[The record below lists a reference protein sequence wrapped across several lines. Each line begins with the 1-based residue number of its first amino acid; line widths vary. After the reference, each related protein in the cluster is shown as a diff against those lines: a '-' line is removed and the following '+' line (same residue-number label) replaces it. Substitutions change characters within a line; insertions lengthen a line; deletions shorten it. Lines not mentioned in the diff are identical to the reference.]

1 MTLPSIAVVYPVGVQ
16 LLPSRALDALGTG
29 LLDRACAQDWA
40 IAQIAPRRLRMG
52 RMDGNVAF
60 LGGAARGQRTNHA
73 VRLAQEVPT

>member
-1 MTLPSIAVVYPVGVQ
+1 
-16 LLPSRALDALGTG
+16 
-29 LLDRACAQDWA
+29 
-40 IAQIAPRRLRMG
+40 MG